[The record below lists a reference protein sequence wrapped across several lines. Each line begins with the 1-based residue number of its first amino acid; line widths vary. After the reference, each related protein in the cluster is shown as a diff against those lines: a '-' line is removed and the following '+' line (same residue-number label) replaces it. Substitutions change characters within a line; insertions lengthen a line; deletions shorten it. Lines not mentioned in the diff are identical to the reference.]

1 MVLDQLA
8 SLILEGIRDLA
19 EKTYLEYLEHELRK
33 LRQAY
38 YEEGQIAREDF
49 EKRHAS
55 LMQLITSYREA
66 TRRKPSSGADIAFQ

>member
-1 MVLDQLA
+1 LVLFQLA
-8 SLILEGIRDLA
+8 SLILEGIGVQA
-19 EKTYLEYLEHELRK
+19 EKAYLEYLEHELRE

-55 LMQLITSYREA
+55 LMRLITSYRE
-66 TRRKPSSGADIAFQ
+66 TTKRKPHSGVSTAF